1 MLKSFLFFLFAVLL
15 IFGVG
20 AGFVFLRIFWGFD
33 TTLAVGIA
41 FAAFLLI
48 GLLIQ
53 IRLLRQRVTRL
64 EASHLALLRAQQRAA
79 GAQAARP
86 DMEDGTC
93 TGTESPHAQQAEP
106 AHPASLPLDL
116 EPTLQKTEQPVQ
128 PAPVFTQSQM
138 PQEPIFSTEQRPD
151 ILAQFESSELFNR
164 VKHFF
169 TAGNVVLK
177 IGLVVLFFGVAF
189 LLKYAEQRNMLPIE
203 VRLIGAALG
212 GLALLLVGWNLRRRQ
227 PLYGLSLEGGGMGV
241 LYLVVFASAKFYSFL
256 PMPLALGIMVGLVA
270 FSGLLAILQDGRGL
284 AFSGAVGGFLAP
296 ILLSTGTGNHVTLFS
311 YYALLNCGIL
321 GIAWFKAW
329 RELNLLGF
337 FFTFSVMALWGS
349 KAYTPAFFNTS
360 EPFLIGFFL
369 MYCLISVL
377 FATRQPLQLRGFIDG
392 PLVFGLPMVASALQ
406 AGMVYNRP
414 YGMALSALG
423 LGMWYIG
430 LARLMWNRFQE
441 TMHLLTEVF
450 LALGVV
456 FTSLAIPLAV
466 DPQWTTAAWALEGAA
481 MVWVGV
487 RQNRAAARL
496 FGILLQLGA
505 ALAVFSHPFAF
516 AKAALFLNG
525 SFLGFALVGI
535 AGVFSSFWLEK
546 LVEDK
551 ARFREPSWLPRL
563 LLAWGLVWWYGGAM
577 LDIQLH
583 YNLSAPIA
591 TFLMFTCATTLVL
604 ALIAWYLRW
613 QLLIIALLLLLPILL
628 LQYGLC
634 ILHDVPALRQF
645 TGLSWPLAILLQ
657 YALLYFFTD
666 QWPERLRSPWHCLSF
681 WFLLFFLMRESDW
694 WLEFIPSL
702 SEAWYLALA
711 GIVVLIPL
719 YLLEFY
725 GDKLRWPVRQMSAL
739 YHGLLTDVPVA
750 ALLLW
755 GFFSLRS
762 PANAGPLPYIPVLNP
777 LELVELGILL
787 LALVRW
793 LRKRTRWNSP
803 YQPGLLGLL
812 LFAWG
817 NALVGRA
824 VHTYAHIHYLPYSL
838 FRAPVFQTSLAV
850 FWGTLALC
858 LTLWGARKKLR
869 SLWLAGAGLLA
880 LVVIKLFFID
890 LAGTGSI
897 GRIISFLAVGLLM
910 LIIGYFAPLPPKSKE
925 PTDAVS

>member
-41 FAAFLLI
+41 FAAILLI

-53 IRLLRQRVTRL
+53 IRLLRQRVIRL

-79 GAQAARP
+79 GVQAARP

-106 AHPASLPLDL
+106 THPASLPLDL
-116 EPTLQKTEQPVQ
+116 EPTLQETEQPVQ

-138 PQEPIFSTEQRPD
+138 PQEPIFSTEQRPGFPS
-151 ILAQFESSELFNR
+151 QVQESQLFAR

-212 GLALLLVGWNLRRRQ
+212 GLALLLVGWRLRHRQ

-270 FSGLLAILQDGRGL
+270 FSGLLAILQDARGL

-349 KAYTPAFFNTS
+349 RAYTPAFFNTT

-505 ALAVFSHPFAF
+505 ALAVFAPDGNPVH
-516 AKAALFLNG
+516 
-525 SFLGFALVGI
+525 
-535 AGVFSSFWLEK
+535 
-546 LVEDK
+546 
-551 ARFREPSWLPRL
+551 
-563 LLAWGLVWWYGGAM
+563 
-577 LDIQLH
+577 DILRR
-583 YNLSAPIA
+583 A
-591 TFLMFTCATTLVL
+591 THTC
-604 ALIAWYLRW
+604 
-613 QLLIIALLLLLPILL
+613 
-628 LQYGLC
+628 
-634 ILHDVPALRQF
+634 
-645 TGLSWPLAILLQ
+645 
-657 YALLYFFTD
+657 
-666 QWPERLRSPWHCLSF
+666 
-681 WFLLFFLMRESDW
+681 
-694 WLEFIPSL
+694 
-702 SEAWYLALA
+702 
-711 GIVVLIPL
+711 
-719 YLLEFY
+719 
-725 GDKLRWPVRQMSAL
+725 
-739 YHGLLTDVPVA
+739 
-750 ALLLW
+750 
-755 GFFSLRS
+755 
-762 PANAGPLPYIPVLNP
+762 
-777 LELVELGILL
+777 
-787 LALVRW
+787 
-793 LRKRTRWNSP
+793 
-803 YQPGLLGLL
+803 
-812 LFAWG
+812 
-817 NALVGRA
+817 
-824 VHTYAHIHYLPYSL
+824 
-838 FRAPVFQTSLAV
+838 
-850 FWGTLALC
+850 
-858 LTLWGARKKLR
+858 
-869 SLWLAGAGLLA
+869 
-880 LVVIKLFFID
+880 
-890 LAGTGSI
+890 
-897 GRIISFLAVGLLM
+897 
-910 LIIGYFAPLPPKSKE
+910 
-925 PTDAVS
+925 